1 MAKAPKHPQDIFA
14 DFSRDLKE
22 IFGEDLISIVL
33 YGSGATGEYRPGTS
47 DINFLVVLKDT
58 SVQSLGRGMKLAA
71 SWRRRR
77 VNTPLFMTENDIR
90 DSLDSYPIEFLDM
103 KANYQ
108 LVFGKDVL
116 QDLDF
121 HPEDVRVQC
130 ERELKGKL
138 LHLRQAYLESKG
150 KTRALRKIITRS
162 ITTFISIFQGLLYL
176 KKHPIPRTK
185 KEIVQ
190 KAAAGFELNAAT
202 FLRLLDI
209 RKGSAKLPAAQLNEL
224 FGSYVTELETLSDA
238 VDKMNLKQEDVST

>member
-1 MAKAPKHPQDIFA
+1 MAKAPKQPKDIFA

-22 IFGEDLISIVL
+22 IFGQDLISIVL

-47 DINFLVVLKDT
+47 DINFLVILKNT
-58 SVQSLGRGMKLAA
+58 SVPSLGRGMKLAA
-71 SWRRRR
+71 RWRRRM

-121 HPEDVRVQC
+121 HPQDVRVQC

-138 LHLRQAYLESKG
+138 LHLRQAYLESEG
-150 KTRALRKIITRS
+150 KTKLLRKIITTS

-176 KKHPIPRTK
+176 KQHPIPRTK
-185 KEIVQ
+185 EEIVQ
-190 KAAAGFELNAAT
+190 EVAAGFEINASI

-209 RKGSAKLPAAQLNEL
+209 RKGGVKIPAAELNEL
-224 FGSYVTELETLSDA
+224 FRSYVTEIEVLSDS
-238 VDKMNLKQEDVST
+238 VDKMNLKQEDIST